1 MSEPL
6 PGEPR
11 RVSGLGLLL
20 AIVVVG
26 LASGAG
32 FYRWKRGEME
42 ARLAADLA
50 GTPTQPAERLALW
63 LRFGGPQIHHRLAV
77 VGRFTAELPWLVTH
91 AVASAEGPPELWG
104 VDCAALPLELA
115 HVEGMQVVIELP
127 HPRALGRATL
137 EGERAQRVPLYAPE
151 VVADGEARLSAVALS
166 LLESMPDA
174 LARDIPGATLVIRVA
189 HE

>member
-1 MSEPL
+1 MSESSRR
-6 PGEPR
+6 GAT

-26 LASGAG
+26 LVSGAG
-32 FYRWKRGEME
+32 FYRWKRGEID
-42 ARLAADLA
+42 ARLEADLA
-50 GTPTQPAERLALW
+50 GTPTHPAERLALW

-77 VGRFTAELPWLVTH
+77 VGRFTSELPWLVTH
-91 AVASAEGPPELWG
+91 AVARAEGPPELWG
-104 VDCAALPLELA
+104 IDCASLSQDLA
-115 HVEGMQVVIELP
+115 HVEDMRVVVELP
-127 HPRALGRATL
+127 HPRALGTATL

-151 VVADGEARLSAVALS
+151 VATGDEARLSAVALA
-166 LLESMPDA
+166 LLEGMPDA